1 LFVLMVGANAPI
13 ETTSYSQDSGA
24 IPVILKVGKVLVYIV
39 YVIALVDVVLLMMSF
54 FLQLF
59 GASTDASFTQWVYRS
74 TERAMEPFRGI
85 FPTHV
90 LSDTSVLDTSVL
102 FAAMI
107 YAFVALG
114 FHMLYEWL
122 SWKIVQRSQA
132 RPVVLV
138 EPPPPSAPHNP
149 TLTP

>member
-1 LFVLMVGANAPI
+1 MVGANAPI
-13 ETTSYSQDSGA
+13 ETTSSSQDSAA
-24 IPVILKVGKVLVYIV
+24 IPVILKVGRVLVYIV

-85 FPTHV
+85 FPSHA
-90 LSDTSVLDTSVL
+90 LSDTSVLDAVL

-107 YAFVALG
+107 MPSLRSGSTYVG
-114 FHMLYEWL
+114 L
-122 SWKIVQRSQA
+122 SG
-132 RPVVLV
+132 
-138 EPPPPSAPHNP
+138 
-149 TLTP
+149 